1 MAENR
6 YFKGQTKIPTKEMPI
21 KQARYRYRI
30 IDNSKGEV
38 LDDGLGGADD
48 LENLFPREIHGFL
61 KKEIDRDR
69 LVDTTLRLAN
79 FTYEIK
85 KSD

>member
-1 MAENR
+1 MS
-6 YFKGQTKIPTKEMPI
+6 I
-21 KQARYRYRI
+21 KQVRYRYRI

-38 LDDGLGGADD
+38 LSSGLGAAED
-48 LENLFPREIHGFL
+48 LENIFPREIHEFL

-69 LVDTTLRLAN
+69 LVDTNLRLAN

-85 KSD
+85 KDD